1 MVAAENLPSIHNI
14 VIIAFEEDLDS
25 MLSELGNGE
34 RLIFGVSDNVPPDA
48 DLKRIGQI
56 TERNRSFGP
65 VRPSPP

>member
-1 MVAAENLPSIHNI
+1 
-14 VIIAFEEDLDS
+14 